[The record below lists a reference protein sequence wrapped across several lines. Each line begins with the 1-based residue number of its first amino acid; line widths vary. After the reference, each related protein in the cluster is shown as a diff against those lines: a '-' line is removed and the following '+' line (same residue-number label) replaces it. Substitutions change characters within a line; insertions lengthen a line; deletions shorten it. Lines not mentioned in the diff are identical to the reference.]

1 MIIVVSGPP
10 GSGKTTQAKLIAEHY
25 GFKYHSAG
33 MIFRGIAAEKG
44 LTLEELSILAAKDPS
59 IDLEIDRRSREIALS
74 HENIV
79 VDGHLTAWVLSDIA
93 DAKILVTAPLMVRI
107 ARIARR
113 DGKTLGEAARE
124 TIIREYYQWRRFIDY
139 YGLEVNN
146 RIIFDL
152 VIDTGKLSVNDTFEI
167 IKTFVEKLLK
177 TNKHDNKMPRITN

>member
-25 GFKYHSAG
+25 GFKYYSAG

-59 IDLEIDRRSREIALS
+59 IDLEIDRRSREIALLQ
-74 HENIV
+74 ENIV

-107 ARIARR
+107 ARIAKR

-124 TIIREYYQWRRFIDY
+124 TIVREYYQWRRFIDY

-146 RIIFDL
+146 KNIFDL
-152 VIDTGKLSVNDTFEI
+152 VIDTGKLSIKDTFEI
-167 IKTFVEKLLK
+167 IKSFVEKLLK
-177 TNKHDNKMPRITN
+177 TNKHDNKMPRATS